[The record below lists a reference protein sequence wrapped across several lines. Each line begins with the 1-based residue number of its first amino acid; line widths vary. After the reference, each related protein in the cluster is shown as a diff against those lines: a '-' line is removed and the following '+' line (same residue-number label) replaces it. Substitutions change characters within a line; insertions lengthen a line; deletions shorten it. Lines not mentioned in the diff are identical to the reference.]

1 MDSRSASACTA
12 NVSTPLAPDNA
23 EVHLAIR
30 SVTMSGMATTWMPYR
45 TSVFAVTA
53 ASLACALTT
62 GLRAGS
68 GGAQAGATERRERIA
83 SAVVFL
89 AREVPRWH
97 AEQGCYSCHN
107 NGDAVRALIAAS
119 ASGFDVAE
127 PLSDTVAFLARPS
140 QWADNSRGG
149 PLDDQPLARVQFA
162 NALTDAVA
170 RDMASPEALIEAA
183 RLVAAD
189 QHEDGSWH
197 LDPSNSLGSPATY
210 GRALATWSARRT
222 LVASGSPDFQE
233 QIGRA
238 DRWLRGL
245 SFKVT
250 PDAAAVLLGLGHA
263 DDARAIEQRER
274 AVTFLV
280 DTQGSDGGWGP
291 YPNVRPEPFD
301 TAIAVLA
308 LRSQPTT
315 DAITRAIDSGREYLL
330 NSMLDGGMWLETTR
344 PPGQRSYAQ
353 LISTTGWALIALLE

>member
-1 MDSRSASACTA
+1 MPHRTA
-12 NVSTPLAPDNA
+12 V
-23 EVHLAIR
+23 V
-30 SVTMSGMATTWMPYR
+30 
-45 TSVFAVTA
+45 AVTV
-53 ASLACALTT
+53 ASLACALAT
-62 GLRAGS
+62 GIRAGS
-68 GGAQAGATERRERIA
+68 VAGQSSAERGERIA
-83 SAVVFL
+83 SAVAFL

-119 ASGFDVAE
+119 AAGFDVSA
-127 PLSDTVAFLARPS
+127 PLADTIAFLSRPAG
-140 QWADNSRGG
+140 WANNSRGG

-162 NALTDAVA
+162 SALTDAIA
-170 RDMASPEALIEAA
+170 RDMARPEALLEAA

-189 QHEDGSWH
+189 QHDDGSWH

-222 LVASGSPDFQE
+222 LVASGSADFRHHIE
-233 QIGRA
+233 RA
-238 DRWLRGL
+238 DRWLREL

-250 PDAAAVLLGLGHA
+250 PDAAAVLLGLGSA
-263 DDARAIEQRER
+263 DDAGANGQRER
-274 AVTFLV
+274 ALAFLV
-280 DTQGSDGGWGP
+280 DTQGPDGGWGP
-291 YPNVRPEPFD
+291 YANVRPEAFD

-315 DAITRAIDSGREYLL
+315 DVVERAIDAGRGYLL
-330 NSMLDGGMWLETTR
+330 TSMLDGGMWLETTR